1 MNDISWRLAMYQSY
15 NPINIILSQN
25 YLNRIRAIT
34 YQPFPEYQISC
45 TIELIFT
52 KGLGS

>member
-25 YLNRIRAIT
+25 YLNEIRAIT
-34 YQPFPEYQISC
+34 YQPFPNN
-45 TIELIFT
+45 ELAAP
-52 KGLGS
+52 SS